1 MLLTTLWLAMATR
14 ALADRSTSFTSDP
27 MVVSMLCGNDNY
39 YNVEFDVGGQPQ
51 QARLDINQPEIWVM
65 DSDSFTNCKEVDSWW
80 SSVTSH
86 YSDEVPESLTTEAY
100 YTLDV
105 CVSDDGYSPPAKM
118 AKATGEVENGDSVVI
133 PYLLDLNASGTWATD
148 DVVVNFTSQSI
159 ELANF
164 TFANANDSSLSYGGF
179 GLATNPRGSGF
190 LSRLVSKRVIKS
202 PSYSLW
208 FSSTLRSQKY
218 VSDDKYGYLIAG
230 AVDPE
235 SFEEPM
241 LVFPMVNHKGY
252 RYPVE
257 DNEGNSLVG
266 NLNLPI
272 VVLDDI
278 IVHNKKTGAKLGLI
292 STAKSAN
299 PVPVML
305 DSRSVFTFL
314 PTSLL
319 LDIATQ
325 TNAYYVEEVGRW
337 FVSCDAMRNAN
348 SSLNFKLNDLTV
360 EIPLSELVMDAVW
373 DTQLKFQNNKDACYL
388 LFLSEEVCGGSTLGI
403 PFLEQVVVAVD
414 NDGGDVGIALRKSN
428 WLPSKREVNG
438 TGSDKTSS
446 AAVIESGFIPYAST
460 VTSSVSD
467 YVYSYSQ
474 VKDEAVSVPA
484 RFSGAI
490 AGGSVVVTGYYTSG
504 MGALSAASLQT
515 STAKAEAGTSTH
527 QPGWLPLKWATLYVA
542 IAAFSA
548 IVIM

>member
-14 ALADRSTSFTSDP
+14 ALADRSTLFTSDP
-27 MVVSMLCGNDNY
+27 MVVSMPCGNDNY

-65 DSDSFTNCKEVDSWW
+65 DSDLFTNCKEVDSWW
-80 SSVTSH
+80 LLVTLH

-133 PYLLDLNASGTWATD
+133 PYLLDLNALGTWATD

-164 TFANANDSSLSYGGF
+164 TFANANDLSLLYGGF
-179 GLATNPRGSGF
+179 GLATNPRGLGF
-190 LSRLVSKRVIKS
+190 LSRLVSKRVIKL
-202 PSYSLW
+202 PLYLLW
-208 FSSTLRSQKY
+208 FSLTLRSQKY

-235 SFEEPM
+235 LFEEPM

-305 DSRSVFTFL
+305 DLRLVFTFL

-348 SSLNFKLNDLTV
+348 SLLNFKLNDLTV
-360 EIPLSELVMDAVW
+360 EIPLLELVMDAVW

-388 LFLSEEVCGGSTLGI
+388 LFLLEEVCGGLTLGI

-414 NDGGDVGIALRKSN
+414 NDGGDVGIALRKLN
-428 WLPSKREVNG
+428 WLPLKREVNG

-446 AAVIESGFIPYAST
+446 AAVIELGFIPYAST
-460 VTSSVSD
+460 VTLLVSD
-467 YVYSYSQ
+467 YVYLYSQ

-484 RFSGAI
+484 RFLGAI

-515 STAKAEAGTSTH
+515 LTAKAEAGTSTH